1 MNDKT
6 SSVATVSSASTGKSD
21 NSSVGPETK
30 ASKVDPLDEN
40 FEHTLR
46 RAAREKEKQRAKNP
60 GLYL

>member
-6 SSVATVSSASTGKSD
+6 SSDVTVSSASASKSD
-21 NSSVGPETK
+21 RPSVGREAK
-30 ASKVDPLDEN
+30 ASKVDTSDEN

-46 RAAREKEKQRAKNP
+46 RAVREKDKRRTKKP